1 VPFICECADVG
12 CSEMLLIDLG
22 RYEEIRRDP
31 RRFIHAAGHP
41 ASAGKVVESGDGFE
55 IVVKDE

>member
-1 VPFICECADVG
+1 
-12 CSEMLLIDLG
+12 MLLIDLG

>member
-1 VPFICECADVG
+1 
-12 CSEMLLIDLG
+12 MLLIDLE

-41 ASAGKVVESGDGFE
+41 TSAGTVVDRGDGFE